1 MTKNTNVYPKFLDDE
16 CVIAIYQMLST
27 VVIEGSLSSW
37 QENGLPQIQI
47 GFKYCMF
54 AVRMK

>member
-27 VVIEGSLSSW
+27 VVIEGSLSS
-37 QENGLPQIQI
+37 
-47 GFKYCMF
+47 
-54 AVRMK
+54 